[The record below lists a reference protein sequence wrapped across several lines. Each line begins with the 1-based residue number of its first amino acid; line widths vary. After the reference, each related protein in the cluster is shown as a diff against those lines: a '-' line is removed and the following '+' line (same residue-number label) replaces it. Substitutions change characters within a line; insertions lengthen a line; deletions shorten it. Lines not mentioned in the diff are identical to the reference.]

1 MNEAADFGGGGSM
14 RIIAARVMAIAVMLL
29 VLGTARW
36 LEQFG
41 TPSVIEAYLAAAAAA
56 TAVAIFARR

>member
-1 MNEAADFGGGGSM
+1 M